1 MHADFNADWYTSPR
15 ATARVCCST
24 GHRISTA
31 CHSLSDAERDRTGT
45 QKAKD
50 WDRLEIFYKIYRVEA
65 PKVHTLKLR
74 QGAGVIYDED
84 RLMLQLVYSVAEHWV
99 DASIIRWLFP
109 KFRGT
114 VPPYSS
120 CSLRYGNNKSEL
132 PRGRVP
138 TGPI

>member
-1 MHADFNADWYTSPR
+1 MFHRALDFHRVSLTQSVSMNARETKDK
-15 ATARVCCST
+15 
-24 GHRISTA
+24 
-31 CHSLSDAERDRTGT
+31 
-45 QKAKD
+45 KAKD
-50 WDRLEIFYKIYRVEA
+50 WGGLEKICKRHRVGI

-99 DASIIRWLFP
+99 DASIIRWP
-109 KFRGT
+109 VPQVQGA

-120 CSLRYGNNKSEL
+120 CSLRYGNSKSEL

-138 TGPI
+138 TGLI